1 MDCPFFVQLNERSHP
16 MEQILYKEYI
26 QKKKDAYGQAAAALE
41 VREDVSWDMLR
52 SQINSGLAAWA
63 QPGTG
68 RYVQYGIL
76 FL

>member
-52 SQINSGLAAWA
+52 SQINS
-63 QPGTG
+63 
-68 RYVQYGIL
+68 
-76 FL
+76 